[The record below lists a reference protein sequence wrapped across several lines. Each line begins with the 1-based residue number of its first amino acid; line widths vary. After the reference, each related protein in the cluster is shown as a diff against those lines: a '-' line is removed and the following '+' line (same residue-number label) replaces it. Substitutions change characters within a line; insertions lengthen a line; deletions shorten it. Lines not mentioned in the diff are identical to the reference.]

1 MDLKLFFNVSLILAI
16 NAAILF
22 AIYMLISFLR
32 LKKRKQPFEEL
43 HQKLSVGNQ
52 VLLASGLYGKVTD
65 IKNDVVMVEIAPKI
79 VVKASRFAIQNIV
92 EEK

>member
-1 MDLKLFFNVSLILAI
+1 MDLKLFFDVSLILAL

-43 HQKLSVGNQ
+43 HQKLSVGNH

-65 IKNDVVMVEIAPKI
+65 IKHDVVMVEIAPKI

>member
-65 IKNDVVMVEIAPKI
+65 IENDVVMVEVAPKI
-79 VVKASRFAIQNIV
+79 VVKASRFAIQTIV

>member
-52 VLLASGLYGKVTD
+52 VLLTSGLYGKVTD
-65 IKNDVVMVEIAPKI
+65 IKNDVVMVEVAPKI
-79 VVKASRFAIQNIV
+79 VVKASRFAIQTIV

>member
-1 MDLKLFFNVSLILAI
+1 MDLKLFFDVSLILAL

-43 HQKLSVGNQ
+43 HQKLSIGNQ

-79 VVKASRFAIQNIV
+79 VVKASRFAIQTIV
-92 EEK
+92 EDK

>member
-22 AIYMLISFLR
+22 AIYMLLSILR
-32 LKKRKQPFEEL
+32 LKQRKQPFEEL

-65 IKNDVVMVEIAPKI
+65 IKNDVVMVEVAPKI
-79 VVKASRFAIQNIV
+79 VVKASRFAIQTIV
-92 EEK
+92 EDK

>member
-43 HQKLSVGNQ
+43 HQKLSIGNQ

-65 IKNDVVMVEIAPKI
+65 LKNAVVMGEIAPKI
-79 VVKASRFAIQNIV
+79 VVKASRFAIQTIV
-92 EEK
+92 EDK

>member
-1 MDLKLFFNVSLILAI
+1 MDLKLFFDVSLILAI

-43 HQKLSVGNQ
+43 HQKLSV
-52 VLLASGLYGKVTD
+52 
-65 IKNDVVMVEIAPKI
+65 
-79 VVKASRFAIQNIV
+79 
-92 EEK
+92 

>member
-43 HQKLSVGNQ
+43 HQKLSIGNQ

-79 VVKASRFAIQNIV
+79 VVKASRFAIQTIV
-92 EEK
+92 EDK

>member
-52 VLLASGLYGKVTD
+52 VLLTSGLYGKVTD
-65 IKNDVVMVEIAPKI
+65 IKNDVVMVEVAPKI
-79 VVKASRFAIQNIV
+79 VVKASRFAIQTIV
-92 EEK
+92 EDK

>member
-1 MDLKLFFNVSLILAI
+1 MNLEMFFNVSLILAI

-43 HQKLSVGNQ
+43 HQKLSVGNS
-52 VLLASGLYGKVTD
+52 VLLASGLYGKIVD
-65 IKNDVVMVEIAPKI
+65 IKQDVVQVEIAPKI
-79 VVKASRFAIQNIV
+79 IVKVSRFAIQSIV
-92 EEK
+92 EGN

>member
-43 HQKLSVGNQ
+43 HQKLSIGNQ

-65 IKNDVVMVEIAPKI
+65 IKNDVVMVEVAPKI
-79 VVKASRFAIQNIV
+79 VVKASRFAIQTIV

>member
-1 MDLKLFFNVSLILAI
+1 MDLKLFFDVSLILAL

-43 HQKLSVGNQ
+43 HQKLSNGNQ

-79 VVKASRFAIQNIV
+79 VVKASRFAIQTIV
-92 EEK
+92 EDK

>member
-65 IKNDVVMVEIAPKI
+65 IKNDVVMVEVAPKI
-79 VVKASRFAIQNIV
+79 VVKASRFAIQTIV
-92 EEK
+92 EDK

>member
-1 MDLKLFFNVSLILAI
+1 MDLKLFFDVSLILAL

-22 AIYMLISFLR
+22 ALYMLISFLR

-43 HQKLSVGNQ
+43 HQKLSIGNQ

-79 VVKASRFAIQNIV
+79 VVKASRFAIQTIV
-92 EEK
+92 EDK